1 MTVWFIHRPI
11 GTSLLMVSLLLAGIL
26 GYRELPVGNIPEV
39 EFPTLVVTARAPGA
53 SPSLVE
59 RSVTNPLEEK
69 LVNIPGIESTSS
81 TSAQEY
87 STIILRFRL
96 GRDMNDAAN
105 QAQAA
110 IDEARPNLSSALE
123 NPPVLARFN
132 PADQPVLLLGLKSK
146 ALPLW
151 DLDDLARRIV
161 SPRLGTVP
169 GVARVSVIG
178 GAGKALQARFSPV
191 LLAGHRISP
200 LDAESR
206 LVAGNSNLPAG
217 RLDGPG
223 RAVQLENKAQFE
235 SAGDINAAPLRSGTD
250 GLLLF
255 SDIGTAVEERS
266 TDLARSWVGDEP
278 GIVLAIRHATNSNSL
293 EVVRDVRAM
302 LPTLARALPA
312 EARLEVL
319 ADSSVPVGESI
330 RDLQATLAVAIGLVV
345 LVTLIFLGD
354 LRSTLVT
361 SLVVPASLAGTLAF
375 MWMVSYSLDN
385 LSLLALTLAVGFVV
399 DDAVVVLENSHRL
412 VEEGMSPLDAAI
424 TGARQ
429 IGFTILSMT
438 LSLVAVFLP
447 VLLMG
452 GVVGRLFREFAIT
465 LSVAILLSGA
475 IAMFFTP
482 MVCSRLIRPRAGLA
496 TERARGP
503 GLLAR
508 LYLLTLRPV
517 IAFPILFVL
526 AGAGSVYW
534 TVAEFNRRPK
544 GFIPADDQDR
554 LVAWTRVAPGTSI
567 PRMDEAHRQL
577 RARLNLDPAVKGHA
591 TLLGINE
598 FNPSQD
604 QGCILLQLSPKS
616 VRGDIK
622 VVRDRLM
629 ASLNEVPDVMAHVVQ
644 PASIPVATTLS
655 TASLQFTLRGQERAT
670 VDAAAEQLLQS
681 MRDSGDFSNLPGNPD
696 LGAQAVRVVVDGR
709 MCGLL
714 GIDPAEVGKTLQ
726 AACAEDNSDTVY
738 DRAGARKLIV
748 AASPEYRRD
757 ATQLGLLQVRA
768 RGGALVHIQQV
779 ARFESIRMP
788 TRINHANRFPARTL
802 SFDPAPG
809 TSSEDAVRR
818 AGTLWNAMKEHFSG
832 VEGREEG
839 VATEY
844 SRAATD
850 TPALIAFALLVIY
863 LILGILYE
871 SFVHPLTV
879 ISGLASACLGGLL
892 VLAHF
897 GLELDIYGFLGLL
910 LLLGIVKKNA
920 IMVIDFALGEREA
933 GMGARQAIE
942 KACVARLRPI
952 LMTTFAAIAGAAPIA
967 LGWGAGAESRQPMGL
982 VVVGGLVLSQLVT
995 LYLTPAVYLCLDR
1008 LEHPFGGEARMRN

>member
-1 MTVWFIHRPI
+1 MTGWFIQRPI
-11 GTSLLMVSLLLAGIL
+11 GTSLLMVGLLLAGIL
-26 GYRELPVGNIPEV
+26 GYRELPVSNIPEV

-96 GRDMNDAAN
+96 GRDMNEAAN

-110 IDEARPNLSSALE
+110 IDEASPNLSAALE
-123 NPPVLARFN
+123 NPPVVARFN
-132 PADQPVLLLGLKSK
+132 PADQPVLLLGLKSR

-191 LLAGHRISP
+191 LLAGHRMSP

-206 LVAGNSNLPAG
+206 LAAGNSNLPAG

-235 SAGDINAAPLRSGTD
+235 SAGDINAAPLRSGMD

-255 SDIGTAVEERS
+255 SDIGTAIEERS
-266 TDLARSWVGDEP
+266 NDLARSWVGDEP
-278 GIVLAIRHATNSNSL
+278 GVVLAVRHATNANSL

-302 LPTLARALPA
+302 LPTLALALPA

-319 ADSSVPVGESI
+319 ADSSAPVGESI
-330 RDLQATLAVAIGLVV
+330 RDLQATLAVAVGLVV

-412 VEEGMSPLDAAI
+412 VEEGMSPLDAAL

-465 LSVAILLSGA
+465 LSVAILLSGG

-482 MVCSRLIRPRAGLA
+482 MVCSRLIRPRPARAGGRDRL
-496 TERARGP
+496 GW
-503 GLLAR
+503 LAR

-517 IAFPILFVL
+517 TAFPILFVL
-526 AGAGSVYW
+526 AGAGTVYW
-534 TVAEFNRRPK
+534 TVAEFNARPK

-554 LVAWTRVAPGTSI
+554 LVVWTRVAPGTSML
-567 PRMDEAHRQL
+567 RMDEAHRRL
-577 RARLNLDPAVKGHA
+577 RARLNIDQAVNGHA

-604 QGCILLQLSPKS
+604 QGCILLQLRPKRE
-616 VRGDIK
+616 RGDIRA
-622 VVRDRLM
+622 VRDRLM

-655 TASLQFTLRGQERAT
+655 TASLQFTLRGQERAG

-681 MRDSGDFSNLPGNPD
+681 MRDSGNFSNLPGNPD
-696 LGAQAVRVVVDGR
+696 LGGQAVRVVVDGR

-738 DRAGARKLIV
+738 DREGARKLIV
-748 AASPEYRRD
+748 AASPEYRTD
-757 ATQLGLLQVRA
+757 VTQLGLLQVRA

-779 ARFESIRMP
+779 AKFESIRMP
-788 TRINHANRFPARTL
+788 TRINHANRFAARTL

-809 TSSEDAVRR
+809 TSAEDAVRL
-818 AGTLWNAMKEHFSG
+818 AGTLWSAMKDRFPG

-879 ISGLASACLGGLL
+879 ISGLSSACLGGLL
-892 VLAHF
+892 VLARF

-920 IMVIDFALGEREA
+920 IMVIDFALEERKA

-952 LMTTFAAIAGAAPIA
+952 LMTTFAAISGAAPIA

-982 VVVGGLVLSQLVT
+982 VVVGGLILSQLVT

-1008 LEHPFGGEARMRN
+1008 LERPSGGQAHLAN

>member
-1 MTVWFIHRPI
+1 MTAWFIHRPI

-69 LVNIPGIESTSS
+69 LVNIPGIESTTS

-96 GRDMNDAAN
+96 GRDMNEAAN
-105 QAQAA
+105 QTQAA
-110 IDEARPNLSSALE
+110 IDEARPNLSPALE

-132 PADQPVLLLGLKSK
+132 PADQPVLLLGLRSST
-146 ALPLW
+146 LPLW

-161 SPRLGTVP
+161 SPRLGTVS

-191 LLAGHRISP
+191 LLAGHRLSP
-200 LDAESR
+200 LEAQNR
-206 LVAGNSNLPAG
+206 LMAGNSNLPAG
-217 RLDGPG
+217 RLDGPQ
-223 RAVQLENKAQFE
+223 RAIQLENRAQFE
-235 SAGDINAAPLRSGTD
+235 TARDINSAPLRSGRD

-255 SDIGTAVEERS
+255 SDIGGALEERS
-266 TDLARSWVGDEP
+266 TDLARSWVGDTP
-278 GIVLAIRHATNSNSL
+278 GIVLALRHATNANSL
-293 EVVRDVRAM
+293 EVVREVRAM
-302 LPTLARALPA
+302 LPSLAMALPA

-319 ADSSVPVGESI
+319 ADSSMPVGESI
-330 RDLQATLAVAIGLVV
+330 RDLQATLGVAIGLVV

-354 LRSTLVT
+354 FRSTLVT

-375 MWMVSYSLDN
+375 MWLVSYSLDN

-424 TGARQ
+424 NGARQ

-465 LSVAILLSGA
+465 LSVAILLSGV

-482 MVCSRLIRPRAGLA
+482 MVCSRLIRPRPA
-496 TERARGP
+496 RAEGRDRLGW
-503 GLLAR
+503 LAR
-508 LYLLTLRPV
+508 LYLLSLRPV
-517 IAFPILFVL
+517 TAFPILFVL

-534 TVAEFNRRPK
+534 TITEFNARPK

-554 LVAWTRVAPGTSI
+554 LVVWTRVAPGTSI
-567 PRMDEAHRQL
+567 PRMDDAHRRL

-591 TLLGINE
+591 TLLGVNE

-604 QGCILLQLSPKS
+604 QGCILLQLNPKR
-616 VRGDIK
+616 VRGDIRP
-622 VVRDRLM
+622 VRDRLA
-629 ASLNEVPDVMAHVVQ
+629 ASLNEEPDVMAHVVQ

-655 TASLQFTLRGQERAT
+655 TASLQFTLNGQEREA
-670 VDAAAEQLLQS
+670 VDAAAEELLQS
-681 MRDSGDFSNLPGNPD
+681 MRECGAFSNLPGNPD
-696 LGAQAVRVVVDGR
+696 LGAQAVRVVVNGR
-709 MCGLL
+709 MCGLM
-714 GIDPAEVGKTLQ
+714 GVDPGQVGETLQ

-738 DRAGARKLIV
+738 DRAGARKLIF
-748 AASPEYRRD
+748 AASPEFRND
-757 ATQLGLLQVRA
+757 VTQLGLLQVRS
-768 RGGALVHIQQV
+768 RGGALVQIRQL
-779 ARFESIRMP
+779 AEFETVRMP

-809 TSSEDAVRR
+809 ISAEDAIKR
-818 AGTLWNAMKEHFSG
+818 AGSLWLAVGARHPG
-832 VEGREEG
+832 VQGREEG
-839 VATEY
+839 VASEY
-844 SRAATD
+844 SRASTD

-892 VLAHF
+892 VLARL

-920 IMVIDFALGEREA
+920 IMVIDFAQEERKT

-942 KACVARLRPI
+942 KACVTRLRPI

-982 VVVGGLVLSQLVT
+982 VVVGGLILSQLVT

-1008 LEHPFGGEARMRN
+1008 FERSSSSQAT